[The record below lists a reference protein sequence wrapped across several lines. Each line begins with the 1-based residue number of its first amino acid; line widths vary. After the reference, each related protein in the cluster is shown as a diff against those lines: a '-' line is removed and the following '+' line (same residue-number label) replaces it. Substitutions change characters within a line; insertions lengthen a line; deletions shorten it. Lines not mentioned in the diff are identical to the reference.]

1 MKSKNGWLAALL
13 ILPQPLAA
21 QAPSI
26 ITMAEEPH
34 HHLALHN
41 DYVNVYNAEAAPGDS
56 LLLHRHVRDGFAI
69 AIGDQTVTIG
79 IPGKPDVHAKI
90 TDGQVRLQASG
101 YVHSTHN
108 DNKSAYHTI
117 AIEVLQAQTG
127 EHNLCAPV
135 LAGKPL
141 SCPEGAANR
150 SSSKRIDVPQ
160 FASNQTHILT
170 VHVPAHQDV
179 KIANPAQSELVVAL
193 DSASISPA
201 SGSGPDELLRPGEF
215 LWFDKGAPARTM
227 KNGSDKEVRFVEL
240 TFKPS
245 APAKSAAGAA
255 KPAH

>member
-1 MKSKNGWLAALL
+1 MKSKNVWFAVLL
-13 ILPQPLAA
+13 ILPLPVAA

-69 AIGDQTVTIG
+69 AIGDQTVMIG
-79 IPGKPDVHAKI
+79 IPSKPDVHAKI

-108 DNKSAYHTI
+108 DSKSAYHTI
-117 AIEVLQAQTG
+117 AIEVLQPQTW

-141 SCPEGAANR
+141 NCPGATANATA
-150 SSSKRIDVPQ
+150 SKRIDVPQ

-170 VHVPAHQDV
+170 VHVSAHQNV
-179 KIANPAQSELVVAL
+179 KIANPAQPELVVAL
-193 DSASISPA
+193 DPASISPA

-215 LWFDKGAPARTM
+215 LWFDRGAPPRTM

-240 TFKPS
+240 AFKPP
-245 APAKSAAGAA
+245 ATAKSPTGAT